1 MVLCRL
7 VKAKLYLLFKIHY
20 NASNGDTDCCC
31 KTNDWLFSWS
41 QCPKQILGLRSLAEI
56 KHSDW
61 LFQAPWQFFFKN
73 WAIPGLFFFIFV
85 FSTVNS
91 KYLCNKI
98 LPRLN
103 SNKGPLVSE
112 ATALLIERQPQP
124 DRYCNVGLILKLSS
138 SSPTTTVLGC
148 SLSTSAKGTTTGS
161 MRRRPT
167 GMNKMKV

>member
-1 MVLCRL
+1 MLDGHTSS
-7 VKAKLYLLFKIHY
+7 KLSDLHFMTRFGIEL
-20 NASNGDTDCCC
+20 N
-31 KTNDWLFSWS
+31 L
-41 QCPKQILGLRSLAEI
+41 EI
-56 KHSDW
+56 KK
-61 LFQAPWQFFFKN
+61 FFFKN

-124 DRYCNVGLILKLSS
+124 DIYCNVGLILKLSS